1 MNHLAAVGTALVAV
15 AIGAQST
22 ESSEGSTPQVLPAPV
37 PEAPAEPLASFWW
50 GDCDGD
56 GLLDAFAVAPDG
68 TGLLLRNRGD
78 GSFEDAT
85 LTAGLGGIETPT
97 AAAWEDFDCDGDLDL
112 FVGTA
117 FGPARLMRNLGEGAF
132 ETAHV
137 GIDHIGWDQRAAWID
152 YDSDGY
158 PDLQVRTKERDLLYH
173 NLGQGLLEPVDLGL
187 PEIASWTGAPS
198 ADPGVDSTEAET
210 GPAARPAAPGTGAP
224 PATSGGRAPVAPGPG
239 TAAARG
245 PGYGGGTPAGPHAP
259 GAPVVTCVDSI
270 MDQANPLNCVN
281 ASSIP
286 TFGMLYP
293 LGNEFNI
300 DASGNVGMGTTS
312 PLARLTV
319 VQDGA
324 YGRAIFG
331 HNTAGGGVGVIGNN
345 SNPNAGLLT

>member
-85 LTAGLGGIETPT
+85 LTAGLAGIETPT

-117 FGPARLMRNLGEGAF
+117 FGPARLMRNLGAGSF
-132 ETAHV
+132 EIAHV

-187 PEIASWTGAPS
+187 PEIAAFLGDLP
-198 ADPGVDSTEAET
+198 ADPAVESTEAET
-210 GPAARPAAPGTGAP
+210 GPPARPAQPAAGAP
-224 PATSGGRAPVAPGPG
+224 PSVSGGRIPVAPGSSAAATRGPG
-239 TAAARG
+239 LGGSTPPRPHPLEHGRRADPSRVATSARG
-245 PGYGGGTPAGPHAP
+245 PRRIGHGHPRHVPDELSHGHHLPCQRNHRGNRSAR
-259 GAPVVTCVDSI
+259 
-270 MDQANPLNCVN
+270 DQDRLCR
-281 ASSIP
+281 
-286 TFGMLYP
+286 
-293 LGNEFNI
+293 
-300 DASGNVGMGTTS
+300 SGQHHRQ
-312 PLARLTV
+312 P
-319 VQDGA
+319 
-324 YGRAIFG
+324 
-331 HNTAGGGVGVIGNN
+331 
-345 SNPNAGLLT
+345 